1 MNFNIDFL
9 AWRKIALVLSSIF
22 LLVSLSSLF
31 LKELNWGLDFTG
43 GTLVELSY
51 PNEANIPQIRQNL
64 IQGGFEGAQ
73 VANFGSSREVLIK
86 LPGTVS
92 DSLGSEIVSLLSTSN
107 EGKTVDLRRIEYVGP
122 QIGSELRD
130 DGGTAMLIALAFMM
144 LYIAFRFQSM
154 FAGAAVIALVHD
166 VIIVVGIFSLIQI
179 EFDLTVLAALLAVI
193 GYSLNDTIV
202 VSDRIRENI
211 RSMDAESTEEIINT
225 SLNQTLGR
233 TLITSLTTLLVLFS
247 LFILGGELIK
257 NFPDHYRHYSQ
268 KSFTYAGIAQKNRN
282 QLLWRDDMFDG
293 VKTGYTQSAGYCLV
307 GSAVK
312 DGMRLVAV
320 VLDSEDNKRFN
331 DVSNLMVYGFRYF
344 KTEKLFT
351 KKEPVKSIEVI
362 AGKKDK
368 VNVGLPE
375 DVILTLQKNQRDSLK
390 FEISTE
396 STILAPIKSMDK
408 AGTIKVLDSDNNV
421 LYESDLIYLESV
433 EEKGFF
439 LRLIAIIWN
448 WIKSLFS

>member
-92 DSLGSEIVSLLSTSN
+92 DSLGSEIVSLLRTSN

-257 NFPDHYRHYSQ
+257 NFALALIFGVIVGTYSSIYIAANALIMMGLTKDH
-268 KSFTYAGIAQKNRN
+268 
-282 QLLWRDDMFDG
+282 L
-293 VKTGYTQSAGYCLV
+293 
-307 GSAVK
+307 
-312 DGMRLVAV
+312 
-320 VLDSEDNKRFN
+320 
-331 DVSNLMVYGFRYF
+331 
-344 KTEKLFT
+344 
-351 KKEPVKSIEVI
+351 
-362 AGKKDK
+362 K
-368 VNVGLPE
+368 VEEAEN
-375 DVILTLQKNQRDSLK
+375 
-390 FEISTE
+390 
-396 STILAPIKSMDK
+396 A
-408 AGTIKVLDSDNNV
+408 DNNP
-421 LYESDLIYLESV
+421 LP
-433 EEKGFF
+433 
-439 LRLIAIIWN
+439 
-448 WIKSLFS
+448 